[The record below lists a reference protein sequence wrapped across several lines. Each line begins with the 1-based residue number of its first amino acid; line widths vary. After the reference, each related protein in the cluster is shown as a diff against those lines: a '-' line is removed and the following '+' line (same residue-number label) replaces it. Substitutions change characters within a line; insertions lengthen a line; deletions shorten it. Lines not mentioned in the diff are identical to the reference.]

1 MDKIIDDFSELND
14 VIFAKEIGKE
24 GERVVLLYLCI
35 TFDFEYNLR

>member
-24 GERVVLLYLCI
+24 GESSLVI
-35 TFDFEYNLR
+35 TLHYV